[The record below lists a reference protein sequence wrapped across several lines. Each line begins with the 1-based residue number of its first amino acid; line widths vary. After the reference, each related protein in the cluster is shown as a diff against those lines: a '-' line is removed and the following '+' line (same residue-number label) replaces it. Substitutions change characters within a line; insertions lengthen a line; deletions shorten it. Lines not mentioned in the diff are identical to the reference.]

1 MLAAAGPVEAAIP
14 QSTIQGWQD
23 SATEAIEITVLSV
36 DESKRA
42 NPVAGVPG
50 CVRTYT
56 TLTVT
61 AEIKV
66 ARRSASGLAPGNVI
80 VFDDEVLSVWPCVI
94 VDGNIGQPLNPG
106 DRTVV
111 YLRPAESLRQGPSRI
126 SRVPCKRC
134 YTDVTTQASANASG
148 SRRDG
153 RFGCEWSHPNQKE
166 NRNVAHAIF
175 ALTATAVLST
185 SAAVPAS
192 AATQFGRLAFT
203 KFSSV

>member
-66 ARRSASGLAPGNVI
+66 ARRSASGLEPGNVI

-106 DRTVV
+106 DRAVV
-111 YLRPAESLRQGPSRI
+111 YLRPAESLR
-126 SRVPCKRC
+126 
-134 YTDVTTQASANASG
+134 
-148 SRRDG
+148 
-153 RFGCEWSHPNQKE
+153 
-166 NRNVAHAIF
+166 
-175 ALTATAVLST
+175 
-185 SAAVPAS
+185 
-192 AATQFGRLAFT
+192 
-203 KFSSV
+203 